1 MEENKSVTLTE
12 TQEMIQEVCKEI
24 CKFLLEKNRKY
35 GDSAVNPSRC
45 FSKADSV
52 EQIKVRIDDK
62 INRMMN
68 RQNDDDE
75 DIEEDLLGY
84 LILLKVAKKKK
95 SRGNSNENRSPK

>member
-1 MEENKSVTLTE
+1 METNKSVTLTE
-12 TQEMIQEVCKEI
+12 TQEMIQEVCKDV

-35 GDSAVNPSRC
+35 GDSAVNPIRC

-84 LILLKVAKKKK
+84 LILLKVAKKKL
-95 SRGNSNENRSPK
+95 RGNSNEDRSLK